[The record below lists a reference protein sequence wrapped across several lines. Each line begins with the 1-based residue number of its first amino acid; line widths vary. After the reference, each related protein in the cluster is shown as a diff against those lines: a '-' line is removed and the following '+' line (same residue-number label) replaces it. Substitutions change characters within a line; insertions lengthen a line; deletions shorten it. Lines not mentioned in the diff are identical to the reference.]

1 MGIWKNIKG
10 WFRSTTDFSVEL
22 DRDGAASRIR
32 NNIWFRGANVWIL
45 AFSIVIASV
54 GLNVNSTAVII
65 GAMLVSPL
73 MGPIIGLGFSMGTF
87 DGKLMKDALRNLL
100 IMFLVS
106 LAASAAYFFISPLSL
121 VDPTELEARTSPT
134 IFDVLIALFG
144 GLAGML
150 ENSRSERGTVLSG
163 VAIATALMPP
173 LCTAGYGLAHW
184 NGHFFFG
191 ALFLFLINA
200 VFIIIATYV
209 MTKFLRFE
217 PVAFIDVHARKRTR
231 NIMTFVM
238 VAILVP
244 STISAVQ
251 MIRVNQFEQKVQQFV
266 KENRIYGGRYLY
278 EYKVNGGWTPTAD
291 IYLTGDP
298 LNETEKDILFRAA
311 WACGVEKERLTLH
324 EQNFGAGKA
333 IDYEAVTRDFF
344 QRYDQ
349 EIADKNARLEDLQER
364 LNAFEKADFDY
375 LQIAREV
382 QGQFPGVREFS
393 IGRGGRVIPTLD
405 SLERTVIVTAFVD
418 AAFKDPQAFLQ
429 WLKLR
434 LDADDV
440 KLYLS
445 ADPAF
450 ELPKA
455 EPDSGEW
462 FDDSE
467 EEPEEQ

>member
-10 WFRSTTDFSVEL
+10 WFRSVTDFSVEL
-22 DRDGAASRIR
+22 DREGAASRIR

-87 DGKLMKDALRNLL
+87 DGQLMKDALRNLF

-106 LAASAAYFFISPLSL
+106 LAASTAYFLISPLNL

-134 IFDVLIALFG
+134 IYDVLIALFG

-184 NGHFFFG
+184 NGHFLFG
-191 ALFLFLINA
+191 ALFLFVINA

-217 PVAFIDVHARKRTR
+217 PVAFIDVRARKRTR
-231 NIMTFVM
+231 NIMTAVM
-238 VAILVP
+238 LLILVP

-251 MIRVNQFEQKVQQFV
+251 MVRVNQFEEKVQQFV

-278 EYKVNGGWTPTAD
+278 DFKVNGGWTPTAD

-298 LNETEKDILFRAA
+298 LNENEKDILFRAA
-311 WACGVEKERLTLH
+311 WACGVEKERLTIH

-333 IDYEAVTRDFF
+333 VDYEAMTRDIF
-344 QRYDQ
+344 QRYDN
-349 EIADKNARLEDLQER
+349 EIAVRDALIEDLQAEV
-364 LNAFEKADFDY
+364 EHYKKADFDY
-375 LQIAREV
+375 GKISREIR
-382 QGQFPGVREFS
+382 GQFPGVREFS
-393 IGRGGRVIPTLD
+393 LGRGARVVPDAD
-405 SLERTVIVTAFVD
+405 SLERSVIVTAFVD
-418 AAFKDPQAFLQ
+418 AAFKDPQGFLQ
-429 WLKLR
+429 WLKIR
-434 LDADDV
+434 LEADDV
-440 KLYLS
+440 TLYLTGN
-445 ADPAF
+445 PAVM
-450 ELPKA
+450 LPEA
-455 EPDSGEW
+455 APDSGEW

-467 EEPEEQ
+467 EEQED

>member
-1 MGIWKNIKG
+1 MGIWTNIKG

-22 DRDGAASRIR
+22 DREGAASRIR

-65 GAMLVSPL
+65 GAMLISPL
-73 MGPIIGLGFSMGTF
+73 MGPIIGMGFSMGTF
-87 DGKLMKDALRNLL
+87 DGQLMKDALRNLL

-134 IFDVLIALFG
+134 IYDVLIALFG

-173 LCTAGYGLAHW
+173 LCTAGYGLAHA
-184 NGHFFFG
+184 NAHFFFG
-191 ALFLFLINA
+191 ALFLFLINT
-200 VFIIIATYV
+200 VFIIMATYV

-217 PVAFIDVHARKRTR
+217 PVAFIDVKARKRTR
-231 NIMTFVM
+231 NIMTVVM
-238 VAILVP
+238 LLILVP

-251 MIRVNQFEQKVQQFV
+251 MVRVNQFEQKVQQFV
-266 KENRIYGGRYLY
+266 KENRIYGGRYMY
-278 EYKVNGGWTPTAD
+278 DYKVNGGWTPTAD

-298 LNETEKDILFRAA
+298 LNENEKDILFRAA
-311 WACGVEKERLTLH
+311 WACGVEKDRLTIH

-344 QRYDQ
+344 QRYED
-349 EIADKNARLEDLQER
+349 ELAAKDARIESLEGELSQYER
-364 LNAFEKADFDY
+364 AEFDY
-375 LQIAREV
+375 LKIAREV
-382 QGQFPGVREFS
+382 QGQFPGVREFTL
-393 IGRGGRVIPTLD
+393 GRGARLIPARD
-405 SLERTVIVTAFVD
+405 SLEKSVVVTAFVD
-418 AAFKDPQAFLQ
+418 AAFKDPQGFLQ
-429 WLKLR
+429 WLKIR
-434 LDADDV
+434 LDAENV
-440 KLYLS
+440 TLYLTGE
-445 ADPAF
+445 PAV
-450 ELPKA
+450 ELPQA
-455 EPDSGEW
+455 APDNGEW
-462 FDDSE
+462 FDGSE
-467 EEPEEQ
+467 EAEE

>member
-22 DRDGAASRIR
+22 DREGAASRIR

-65 GAMLVSPL
+65 GAMLISPL
-73 MGPIIGLGFSMGTF
+73 MGPIIGMGFSMGTF
-87 DGKLMKDALRNLL
+87 DGQLMKDALRNLL

-134 IFDVLIALFG
+134 IYDVLIALFG

-173 LCTAGYGLAHW
+173 LCTAGYGLAHA
-184 NGHFFFG
+184 NAHFFFG
-191 ALFLFLINA
+191 ALFLFLINT
-200 VFIIIATYV
+200 VFIIMATYV

-217 PVAFIDVHARKRTR
+217 PVAFIDVKARKRTR
-231 NIMTFVM
+231 NIMTVVM
-238 VAILVP
+238 LLILVP

-251 MIRVNQFEQKVQQFV
+251 MVRVNQFEQKVQQFV
-266 KENRIYGGRYLY
+266 KENRIYGGRYMY
-278 EYKVNGGWTPTAD
+278 DYKVNGGWTPTAD

-298 LNETEKDILFRAA
+298 LNENEKDILFRAA
-311 WACGVEKERLTLH
+311 WACGVEKDRLTIH

-344 QRYDQ
+344 QRYED
-349 EIADKNARLEDLQER
+349 ELAAKDARIESLEGELSQYER
-364 LNAFEKADFDY
+364 AEFDY
-375 LQIAREV
+375 LKIAREV
-382 QGQFPGVREFS
+382 QGQFPGVREFTL
-393 IGRGGRVIPTLD
+393 GRGARLIPARD
-405 SLERTVIVTAFVD
+405 SLEKSVVVTAFVD
-418 AAFKDPQAFLQ
+418 AAFKDPQGFLQ
-429 WLKLR
+429 WLKIR
-434 LDADDV
+434 LDAENV
-440 KLYLS
+440 TLYLTGE
-445 ADPAF
+445 PAV
-450 ELPKA
+450 ELPQA
-455 EPDSGEW
+455 TPDNGEW
-462 FDDSE
+462 FDGSE
-467 EEPEEQ
+467 EAEE

>member
-22 DRDGAASRIR
+22 DREGAASRIR

-65 GAMLVSPL
+65 GAMLISPL
-73 MGPIIGLGFSMGTF
+73 MGPIIGMGFSMGTF

-134 IFDVLIALFG
+134 IYDVLIALFG

-173 LCTAGYGLAHW
+173 LCTAGYGLAHA
-184 NGHFFFG
+184 NAHFFFG
-191 ALFLFLINA
+191 ALFLFLINT
-200 VFIIIATYV
+200 VFIIMATYV

-217 PVAFIDVHARKRTR
+217 PVAFIDVKARKRTR
-231 NIMTFVM
+231 NIMTVVM
-238 VAILVP
+238 LLILVP

-251 MIRVNQFEQKVQQFV
+251 MVRVNQFEQKVQQFV
-266 KENRIYGGRYLY
+266 KENRIYGGRYMY
-278 EYKVNGGWTPTAD
+278 DYKVNGGWTPTAD

-298 LNETEKDILFRAA
+298 LNENEKDILFRAA
-311 WACGVEKERLTLH
+311 WACGVEKDRLTIH

-344 QRYDQ
+344 QRYED
-349 EIADKNARLEDLQER
+349 ELAAKDARIESLEGELSQYER
-364 LNAFEKADFDY
+364 AEFDY
-375 LQIAREV
+375 LKIAREV
-382 QGQFPGVREFS
+382 QGQFPGVREFTL
-393 IGRGGRVIPTLD
+393 GRGARLIPARD
-405 SLERTVIVTAFVD
+405 SLEKSVVVTAFVD
-418 AAFKDPQAFLQ
+418 AAFKDPQGFLQ
-429 WLKLR
+429 WLKIR
-434 LDADDV
+434 LDAENV
-440 KLYLS
+440 TLYLTGE
-445 ADPAF
+445 PAV
-450 ELPKA
+450 ELPQA
-455 EPDSGEW
+455 APDNGEW
-462 FDDSE
+462 FDGSE
-467 EEPEEQ
+467 EAEE

>member
-22 DRDGAASRIR
+22 DREGAASRIR

-65 GAMLVSPL
+65 GAMLISPL
-73 MGPIIGLGFSMGTF
+73 MGPIIGMGFSMGTF

-134 IFDVLIALFG
+134 IYDVLIALFG

-173 LCTAGYGLAHW
+173 LCTAGYGLAHA
-184 NGHFFFG
+184 NAHFFFG
-191 ALFLFLINA
+191 ALFLFLINT
-200 VFIIIATYV
+200 VFIIMATYV

-217 PVAFIDVHARKRTR
+217 PVAFLDVKARKRTR
-231 NIMTFVM
+231 NIMTVVM
-238 VAILVP
+238 LLILVP

-251 MIRVNQFEQKVQQFV
+251 MVRVNQFEQKVQQFV
-266 KENRIYGGRYLY
+266 KENRIYGGRYMY
-278 EYKVNGGWTPTAD
+278 DYKVNGGWTPTAD

-298 LNETEKDILFRAA
+298 LNENEKDILFRAA
-311 WACGVEKERLTLH
+311 WACGVEKDRLTLH

-344 QRYDQ
+344 QRYED
-349 EIADKNARLEDLQER
+349 ELAAKDARIESLEGELSQYER
-364 LNAFEKADFDY
+364 AEFDY
-375 LQIAREV
+375 LKIAREV
-382 QGQFPGVREFS
+382 QGQFPGVREFTL
-393 IGRGGRVIPTLD
+393 GRGARLIPARD
-405 SLERTVIVTAFVD
+405 SLEKSVVVTAFVD
-418 AAFKDPQAFLQ
+418 AAFKDPQGFLQ
-429 WLKLR
+429 WLKIR
-434 LDADDV
+434 LDAENV
-440 KLYLS
+440 TLYLTGE
-445 ADPAF
+445 PAV
-450 ELPKA
+450 ELPQA
-455 EPDSGEW
+455 APDNGEW
-462 FDDSE
+462 FDGSE
-467 EEPEEQ
+467 EAEE

>member
-22 DRDGAASRIR
+22 DREGAASRIR

-65 GAMLVSPL
+65 GAMLISPL
-73 MGPIIGLGFSMGTF
+73 MGPIIGMGFSMGTF

-134 IFDVLIALFG
+134 IYDVLIALFG

-173 LCTAGYGLAHW
+173 LCTAGYGLAHA
-184 NGHFFFG
+184 NAHFFFG
-191 ALFLFLINA
+191 ALFLFLINT
-200 VFIIIATYV
+200 VFIIMATYV

-217 PVAFIDVHARKRTR
+217 PVAFIDVKARKRTR
-231 NIMTFVM
+231 NIMTVVM
-238 VAILVP
+238 LLILVP

-251 MIRVNQFEQKVQQFV
+251 MVRVNQFEQKVQQFV
-266 KENRIYGGRYLY
+266 KENRIYGGRYMY
-278 EYKVNGGWTPTAD
+278 DYKVNGGWTPTAD

-298 LNETEKDILFRAA
+298 LNENEKDILFRAA
-311 WACGVEKERLTLH
+311 WACGVEKDRLTLH

-344 QRYDQ
+344 QRYED
-349 EIADKNARLEDLQER
+349 ELAAKDARIESLEGELSQYER
-364 LNAFEKADFDY
+364 AEFDY
-375 LQIAREV
+375 LKIAREV
-382 QGQFPGVREFS
+382 QGQFPGVREFTL
-393 IGRGGRVIPTLD
+393 GRGARLIPARD
-405 SLERTVIVTAFVD
+405 SLEKSVVVTAFVD
-418 AAFKDPQAFLQ
+418 AAFKDPQGFLQ
-429 WLKLR
+429 WLKIR
-434 LDADDV
+434 LDAENV
-440 KLYLS
+440 TLYLTGE
-445 ADPAF
+445 PAV
-450 ELPKA
+450 ELPQA
-455 EPDSGEW
+455 APDNGEW
-462 FDDSE
+462 FDGSE
-467 EEPEEQ
+467 EAEE